1 MFVGS
6 RQRKDPAKKG
16 LARPGR
22 HKPLMIRNCR
32 VAAGARTQLHAGPS
46 SLWRKLAPVRLP
58 QLFVHVVQRGARQVH
73 AVDYAAKVR
82 AQSCR
87 RLAVLASGL
96 RGLLEVQLLDGHRVG
111 PVAGHGRVLSQT
123 TTVEKQFWNEMGTLN
138 RNDGRNA
145 FVLIAT
151 YGASRHQRH
160 GWSTWLVAS
169 CECW

>member
-22 HKPLMIRNCR
+22 HKPLMIRNCH